1 MLLKANTHIHT
12 HIFPIAWPEFYP
24 DDEDVPASP
33 LPIGTGED
41 SPFIEADLS
50 QTEQQRQRLIMH
62 LRNEVDAYVANLTQL
77 NEVPEQRERVRER
90 KQAGKKGRGIEKDD
104 EKEMEI
110 ES

>member
-1 MLLKANTHIHT
+1 
-12 HIFPIAWPEFYP
+12 
-24 DDEDVPASP
+24 
-33 LPIGTGED
+33 
-41 SPFIEADLS
+41 
-50 QTEQQRQRLIMH
+50 MH